1 MVQCVMDQCRTKDW
15 PLLCKEFYGRV
26 WRAVEHQHANNVL
39 QKIITAAPRRCGKFI
54 IQECMD
60 KAVDLAKH
68 PYGCLIFCHI
78 IVLVNDQTVVDLC
91 RHSFGHHVVQRIMEK
106 GIPDHRKR
114 IVDEFSKDPIT
125 MARSKYASVVVEA
138 AFNYCEVEERELKNL
153 LLQPQTTGLCG
164 HKPATASSKT
174 KKKTNQHKLARFV
187 LMELASKEEDDEGLK
202 KNTKRAEDHPEE
214 IQRPMK
220 RALQE
225 GMEENLSMQMQ

>member
-68 PYGCLIFCHI
+68 PYGCWIFCHI
-78 IVLVNDQTVVDLC
+78 IDYCSTDDEAQLLIEKVLVNDKTVVDLC
-91 RHSFGHHVVQRIMEK
+91 RHRFGHHVMQRIMEK

-114 IVDEFSKDPIT
+114 IVEEFSKDPIT
-125 MARSKYASVVVEA
+125 MARSKYAIVVVEA

-187 LMELASKEEDDEGLK
+187 LMKLASKEEDEEGLK
-202 KNTKRAEDHPEE
+202 KKIRKELRTILRRFRD
-214 IQRPMK
+214 R
-220 RALQE
+220 
-225 GMEENLSMQMQ
+225 